1 MNEVFAEYRDCPSN
15 KIAMA
20 FLNCMSFDK
29 PEDVFERI
37 VEELGGDVSAVDG
50 QLDLLLIK
58 RKTMSYAPGSYS
70 ANVQTRSFG

>member
-1 MNEVFAEYRDCPSN
+1 MNEVFAEYRDCPSK

-37 VEELGGDVSAVDG
+37 VEELGGDVSAVDS

-58 RKTMSYAPGSYS
+58 RKTMSYVLESYP
-70 ANVQTRSFG
+70 ANMLDL